1 MHFLE
6 NNWLS
11 AHWFWLLPLGAAALA
26 FIAYLNSRAALLRRS
41 MLGAGFS
48 LALALWLSFSETPSM
63 PALGHAM
70 PPAMKQ
76 PSAEVS
82 TPDFMSRVFTF
93 MFDALREK
101 LND

>member
-11 AHWFWLLPLGAAALA
+11 EHWFWLLPLGAAVLA
-26 FIAYLNSRAALLRRS
+26 FIAYLNNRAALLRRS
-41 MLGAGFS
+41 MLGAVFS
-48 LALALWLSFSETPSM
+48 LVFALCLSFSETPSM
-63 PALGHAM
+63 PAVGNTLA
-70 PPAMKQ
+70 
-76 PSAEVS
+76 PSMNKPSSEVS

-101 LND
+101 LSD